1 MTDKAELARWAEAR
15 GELTTPDVKVP
26 PELIR
31 AMLMESVR
39 VNWPRYEV
47 VEDHNGDPVALRFG
61 SPAAANKALELLA
74 RDAGMMEDDNPV
86 RQVEIRIV
94 GVDTEALK

>member
-1 MTDKAELARWAEAR
+1 MGRSWLKCAADPLESSDEQAEEQASALACKKA
-15 GELTTPDVKVP
+15 P
-26 PELIR
+26 PVSP
-31 AMLMESVR
+31 AAA
-39 VNWPRYEV
+39 
-47 VEDHNGDPVALRFG
+47 ALRDTAHLAAQMEAAN
-61 SPAAANKALELLA
+61 SAVAAANKALELLA